1 MAKKTVNKADKIKES
16 KSKGMK
22 ISIQKYLQLYAS
34 EIHSYTQAY
43 LGEQFRGIMKE
54 KEAWKEEINKL
65 MEGEK
70 C

>member
-1 MAKKTVNKADKIKES
+1 MAKKIIVDKADKVKES
-16 KSKGMK
+16 TKGMK

-34 EIHSYTQAY
+34 EIHLYTRAY

-54 KEAWKEEINKL
+54 KEAWKEEINKV